1 MTRIL
6 KPVDDLVWSVEWL
19 EAPPPARLVEQ
30 LNLTPAGPRKP
41 ARRVPRPAPGGMPVA
56 PEAVADRASGPS
68 ASAAPPA
75 IRDRIFNDDL
85 RQAAAAVL
93 EHPPRKP
100 AETPAETPARPG
112 PVAPAETPASAS
124 APTIPP
130 APVAPRPS
138 NPAASAAREPAG
150 LLDDPLFHATEAG
163 GDPEDLRGEFLGEIL
178 AESDLNIEGDI
189 ERVRQDSFPLQP
201 EAHSADAV
209 QSDDALEAPSGAGV
223 PGGDDLLLDLL
234 PSDDELGELALS
246 SSVAA
251 PVPRAEPAQAVAT
264 APRVPLDFDPLQER
278 PMSGGDPALHAALNA
293 LYAVGALHE
302 DDFRPALD
310 YLLGLGGADSAA
322 LLYFEPE
329 AQSYRPL
336 LARNLD
342 ADTLRNFAIG
352 VADTYINA
360 RREMQIIRLD
370 DALKRD
376 RQFRKRFSIQ
386 FFEDHA
392 ALVVFNLRAVGADGF
407 LALGYRKSPGEDRT
421 RLMETLTRGMLDLAP
436 LFERYRM
443 HRWARRVVSNEDS
456 IMVSEAVEA
465 LKLVSRN
472 GGFTVHTVH
481 VRFPELLERDDW
493 RARIETLARR
503 ASLELGPDERLFIN
517 GPDRLLAVL
526 HPEHA
531 TAFRACVELE
541 ASAMQLS
548 ALIGGGVYP
557 DEGKNFY
564 NYIALPPELTPGRE
578 SAAP

>member
-6 KPVDDLVWSVEWL
+6 KPVDDLVWSVESL

-30 LNLTPAGPRKP
+30 LNLAPAAGVRSAPRRAERPSRAASEPPRAAVIPAPIPPASTP
-41 ARRVPRPAPGGMPVA
+41 VLEPRPAARPASTVSAAA
-56 PEAVADRASGPS
+56 PAPWTP
-68 ASAAPPA
+68 AAPPA
-75 IRDRIFNDDL
+75 SPPAPAIRERIFNDDL

-93 EHPPRKP
+93 EHPPRKR
-100 AETPAETPARPG
+100 AGA
-112 PVAPAETPASAS
+112 
-124 APTIPP
+124 PP
-130 APVAPRPS
+130 AP
-138 NPAASAAREPAG
+138 AREPAG
-150 LLDDPLFHATEAG
+150 LLDDPLFHS
-163 GDPEDLRGEFLGEIL
+163 GDASDDAEDLRGEFLGEIL
-178 AESDLNIEGDI
+178 SESDLNIEGDI
-189 ERVRQDSFPLQP
+189 DRVRQDSFQLQP
-201 EAHSADAV
+201 EAHAVDSVQSVESVESVPPTATDAS
-209 QSDDALEAPSGAGV
+209 QSDD
-223 PGGDDLLLDLL
+223 LLQDLL
-234 PSDDELGELALS
+234 PDDDELGELALS
-246 SSVAA
+246 PGLPTATAA
-251 PVPRAEPAQAVAT
+251 PAAAAV
-264 APRVPLDFDPLQER
+264 RVPLDFDPLREQ
-278 PMSGGDPALHAALNA
+278 PMQGADPALQAALDA
-293 LYAVGALHE
+293 LYAAGALHE

-310 YLLGLGGADSAA
+310 YLLNVGAADSAA

-342 ADTLRNFAIG
+342 EDTRRNFAIG

-360 RREMQIIRLD
+360 RRDLQVIRLD
-370 DALKRD
+370 DTLKRD
-376 RQFRKRFSIQ
+376 RQFRKRFSVQ
-386 FFEDHA
+386 FFEDNA
-392 ALVVFNLRAVGADGF
+392 ALIVFNLRAVGADGF
-407 LALGYRKSPGEDRT
+407 LALGYRKAPAEDRA
-421 RLMETLTRGMLDLAP
+421 RLMENLTRATLDLAP

-472 GGFTVHTVH
+472 GGFTVHTIH

-493 RARIETLARR
+493 RARIESLARR

-531 TAFRACVELE
+531 TAFRACVEMA
-541 ASAMQLS
+541 ASGLQLS

>member
-30 LNLTPAGPRKP
+30 LNLAPGA
-41 ARRVPRPAPGGMPVA
+41 PRPRARKTAPPDPAAKPGA
-56 PEAVADRASGPS
+56 RTQSTEA
-68 ASAAPPA
+68 PA
-75 IRDRIFNDDL
+75 IRNRIFNDDL
-85 RQAAAAVL
+85 RQAAAAVID
-93 EHPPRKP
+93 HPLR
-100 AETPAETPARPG
+100 TPAESTR
-112 PVAPAETPASAS
+112 ELR
-124 APTIPP
+124 
-130 APVAPRPS
+130 APVAPPAPPAPRPGEDA
-138 NPAASAAREPAG
+138 PRARQAAAPVAREPTG
-150 LLDDPLFHATEAG
+150 LLDDPLFHNKESGDEA
-163 GDPEDLRGEFLGEIL
+163 EDLRGEFLGEIL
-178 AESDLNIEGDI
+178 AESDLNIDGDI
-189 ERVRQDSFPLQP
+189 DRVRQDSFQLQP
-201 EAHSADAV
+201 EAREVAAV
-209 QSDDALEAPSGAGV
+209 DSTAAPTAEANQ
-223 PGGDDLLLDLL
+223 GDDLLRELL
-234 PSDDELGELALS
+234 PGDDELSELALS
-246 SSVAA
+246 
-251 PVPRAEPAQAVAT
+251 PAVT
-264 APRVPLDFDPLQER
+264 APAPRSAQPAAARVPLDFDPLQER
-278 PMSGGDPALHAALNA
+278 PISGADPALHAALDG
-293 LYAVGALHE
+293 LYAAGALHE

-310 YLLGLGGADSAA
+310 YLLGIGGANSAA

-336 LARNLD
+336 LARHLD
-342 ADTLRNFAIG
+342 ETTRRNFAIG

-360 RREMQIIRLD
+360 RRELQVIRLD
-370 DALKRD
+370 DTLKRD

-392 ALVVFNLRAVGADGF
+392 ALIVFNLRAVGADGF
-407 LALGYRKSPGEDRT
+407 LALGYHEMPALDRAS
-421 RLMETLTRGMLDLAP
+421 LMDQLTRALLDLAP

-472 GGFTVHTVH
+472 GGFTVHTIH

-493 RARIETLARR
+493 RARIEALARR

-526 HPEHA
+526 HPENA
-531 TAFRACVELE
+531 TAFRACLE
-541 ASAMQLS
+541 MEARSMQLS

-578 SAAP
+578 SAAS